1 MEDKE
6 TRPLVSVIIPVFNTE
21 NFVRECIESILRQ
34 KLTDFELLLIDDRS
48 TDSSYSICKEYEAK
62 DPRVR
67 AFLNPRKGVSSARN
81 YGISLAR
88 GQYVNF
94 VDSDDWVDPEYLSD
108 FFNQPFPEGN
118 GIVIESGAQE
128 FADHTFLCEY
138 YWQDRIIASDLSDA
152 IIRFNILGNASPW
165 GKLFERNLIIS
176 KGISFPE
183 ELSYNEDHIFVLD
196 YLSYVDYII
205 LSSKMRYHYIIR
217 ENIFSLTKAVRPPAV
232 LSKTARMLLS
242 SLEKCRISHNITDE
256 ESLKEIYFNHAIYQL
271 WQAIIRASPRDYKL
285 VARDFIA
292 LKPFVKRYFI
302 YYRKRQHREL
312 KRIMDCPHF
321 MLPLHFAYFTF
332 KRLIRP
338 SHVW

>member
-6 TRPLVSVIIPVFNTE
+6 NRPLVSVIIPVFNTE
-21 NFVRECIESILRQ
+21 NFVRDCIKSILRQ
-34 KLTDFELLLIDDRS
+34 KLTDFELLLIDDHS
-48 TDSSYSICKEYEAK
+48 TDSSYSICQEYEAK

-88 GQYVNF
+88 GQFVNF

-118 GIVIESGAQE
+118 GIVIESGSQE
-128 FADHTFLCEY
+128 FKNYTGLVDY
-138 YWQDRIIASDLSDA
+138 YWHDAVITSGLSEA
-152 IIRFNILGNASPW
+152 IPKYGIMGDASPTR
-165 GKLFERNLIIS
+165 KLFSRNIIIS

-183 ELSYNEDHIFVLD
+183 ELSYNEDHIFVLN
-196 YLSYVDYII
+196 YLCYVDYII
-205 LSSKMRYHYIIR
+205 LSSKMRYHYIR
-217 ENIFSLTKAVRPPAV
+217 RDDVFSLTKAVRPPVV

-242 SLEKCRISHNITDE
+242 SMEKCRIRHNITDE

-292 LKPFVKRYFI
+292 LKPLVKRYFI
-302 YYRKRQHREL
+302 YYRRRQHREL

-321 MLPLHFAYFTF
+321 MLPLHFAYFTL